1 MAHVSV
7 TASRLPR
14 TWLPAVLFSLVFSLL
29 CAAALYSLLAE
40 QDRSLVAQRHA
51 AAVTAVGQNVR
62 AIARTLS
69 WFSESLARENFAAFQ
84 QAIAGHAGQAGLL
97 DAAVVT
103 EENVIVAAANPAAI
117 GRRLQDPAWMA
128 ARGNPSGT
136 VTPAL
141 EQGRQVLVVVEP
153 LRRQDQVMGWI
164 RLVVAAPQ
172 NTVAPRSSEDLV
184 RDVAMA
190 IVPMFLLLT
199 TLLILTLQGIMRQ
212 VRSVIRRILLEAMD
226 QTKEPVVRRAEIPDV
241 G

>member
-1 MAHVSV
+1 MAPVSV

-14 TWLPAVLFSLVFSLL
+14 TWLPAVFFSLVFSLL

-40 QDRSLVAQRHA
+40 QDRSLIAQRHT
-51 AAVTAVGQNVR
+51 AAVTAAGQNAR
-62 AIARTLS
+62 AMARTLS
-69 WFSESLARENFAAFQ
+69 WFSESLTGENFAAFQ
-84 QAIAGHAGQAGLL
+84 EAIDRHARQAGLL

-103 EENVIVAAANPAAI
+103 DDNVIVAAANPAAI
-117 GRRLQDPAWMA
+117 GRRLQDPAWIV

-141 EQGRQVLVVVEP
+141 EQGRQMLVVVEP
-153 LRRQDQVMGWI
+153 LRREDHVMGWI

-190 IVPMFLLLT
+190 IVPMFLLLA

-212 VRSVIRRILLEAMD
+212 VRSVIRRILMEAMD
-226 QTKEPVVRRAEIPDV
+226 QPKEPAGRSAEVLNV